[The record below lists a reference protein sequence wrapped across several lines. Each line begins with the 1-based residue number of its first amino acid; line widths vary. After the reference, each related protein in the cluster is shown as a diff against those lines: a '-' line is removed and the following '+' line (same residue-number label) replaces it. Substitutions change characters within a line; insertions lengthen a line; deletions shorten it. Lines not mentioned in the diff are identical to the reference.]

1 VLIAVDSNEV
11 FIRKLME
18 EKIQWGVLGAANIA
32 LKKVIPAMQRCESSQ
47 VIAIASRDVKKA
59 RSAAEQLGIRK
70 AYGNYE
76 ELLADPELKVVY
88 NPLPNHLHV
97 PWTIKAAQAGK
108 HVLCEKPIAMTA
120 VEAGKLLE
128 IRNRTGLK
136 IEEAFMVRT
145 HPQWIE
151 VLDLIKEGRIGAVRS
166 ISGAFSYNNRDPKN
180 IRNVADFGGGALM
193 DIGCYLVY
201 VSRLIFGQ
209 EPHRVFG
216 VTVEDPEMRTDVVTS
231 GVLDFAAGQS
241 VFTCSTQAVAYQ
253 RVQIFG
259 AAGRI
264 EVEIPFNAPPDRPCR
279 IFVDPGTDLSGR
291 AAEIVEFP
299 VCNQY
304 AIQGDLFSKSVR
316 EGTPL
321 PVPLEG
327 SVQNMAVIDA
337 VFRSGKSGR
346 WEQPQAG

>member
-1 VLIAVDSNEV
+1 
-11 FIRKLME
+11 ME
-18 EKIQWGVLGAANIA
+18 EKVQWGVLGAANIA
-32 LKKVIPAMQRCESSQ
+32 LKKVIPAMQRSESCQ

-59 RSAAEQLGIRK
+59 RLAAEQLGIRK
-70 AYGNYE
+70 AYGTYE
-76 ELLADPELKVVY
+76 ELLADPEVEVVY

-97 PWTIKAAQAGK
+97 PWTIKAAEAGK
-108 HVLCEKPIAMTA
+108 HVLCEKPIAMNA
-120 VEAGKLLE
+120 AEAGKLLE
-128 IRNRTGLK
+128 VRNRTGSK

-145 HPQWIE
+145 HPQWIK
-151 VLDLIKEGRIGAVRS
+151 VLELIKEGRIGTVRS
-166 ISGAFSYNNRDPKN
+166 ISGAFSYNNQDPKN
-180 IRNVADFGGGALM
+180 IRNIADFGGGALM

-201 VSRLIFGQ
+201 VSRLIFAQ
-209 EPHRVFG
+209 EPLRVFG
-216 VTVEDPEMRTDVVTS
+216 VTVEDPEIRTDVVTS
-231 GVLDFAAGQS
+231 GVLDFPTGQS
-241 VFTCSTQAVAYQ
+241 VFTCSTQVVAYQ

-259 AAGRI
+259 TAGRI

-279 IFVDPGTDLSGR
+279 IFVDPGTDLFGR
-291 AAEIVEFP
+291 NADIVEFP

-304 AIQGDLFSKSVR
+304 TIQGDLFSKSVR

-346 WEQPQAG
+346 WEEPKGG